1 MNSLQNFTKSP
12 YNQEHFKDFIQQA
25 FPQAQLLNSPTTP
38 YKDGHIIHAYAPI
51 CQDIELE
58 SSHILQVF
66 AFEVGSTHAKVT
78 LHKELVAIA
87 KKNASH
93 ILACFYDPSDTQEF
107 RLSLITTGF
116 DFEANKSTHS
126 NLRRQS
132 FVLGDSI
139 PTHTAQKQLQTLIDS
154 QAKSKQALEEAFS
167 LEPVTKEFY
176 KEIVGIFI
184 TLIDSIQLP
193 TESQVDSSGN
203 PKNADSSDNTKR
215 EFALRLLSR
224 LLFCKF
230 LEKKGVIDQAIFS
243 TTLSDNYYH
252 EVLEP
257 LFFSTLNTPRDAR
270 DYDLLDPH
278 IATLLKHIPYLNGGL
293 FAPQA
298 SDFYSPQKPTAYHA
312 TLKVPN
318 APLAELFTLLES
330 YHFSIDESTPDSQEV
345 GLNPELLG
353 LVFESLLSELF
364 TDNRKDSTAS
374 LRKSTGSYYTPREIV
389 RYMCRSSLYQYLLS
403 KMDSAF
409 GLESRI
415 SSPRLC
421 DSHSRL
427 ISARGSKSHDFKD
440 NAPAPS
446 LRDTAE
452 AVAWQSNS
460 AQAESNQINGA
471 RKACNLES
479 VVGGLGAKGVKK
491 EGGIRGDAS
500 QVAPL
505 SPLEKTLSQTK
516 LKSSNNA
523 KKVDSS
529 AIAEAIH
536 ALIFHRDPTTLT
548 QPQKSQILSALQ
560 SLKVLDPAC
569 GSGAFP
575 IGLMQELLELG
586 EILGDT
592 RSPYTRK
599 LEILQSNIYGIDIQ
613 PMATEISR
621 LRCFLSLILEE
632 APKDIKPLPNLEFKF
647 LSANSLLP
655 LPQDSMLEYDGYQA
669 DKQKLESIR
678 QDNFSADL
686 SKRESLKQ
694 DYLET
699 AAHIARNLILHAQ
712 GESPLT
718 QWNPYDPHSVAE
730 FFDSEYMFGLSG
742 FDIVIGNPPYM
753 QVQKGIYPASHFPYS
768 EGKDK
773 GKQNLYKVFVEHAY
787 NIANDKGISCL
798 ITQSSLMCDLSASYT
813 RNLLLTQTQIQ
824 QIIEFPK
831 NPPTKEGRVF
841 KSVLQGTCIV
851 LFVKDKP
858 LDSQSFNLS
867 INNDKTTIN
876 KLAFETIAQKQI
888 LDFYPQRFE
897 IPLITQGEMPL
908 LQKIKTDKVLLES
921 LLDDT
926 LQGNINTTKLKY
938 IHSDKPTEVLIVKGE
953 NCHRFWLDSNLMYGI
968 EDNELI
974 IKALNNNA
982 NKHIITTQ
990 NITGTTDK
998 NRIHANL
1005 TESKNTKFVFLDS
1018 VNISY
1023 SQNLK
1028 EAKFL
1033 VGILNSRIIDW
1044 LFRKTSTNN
1053 HCNKYE
1059 LESLPI
1065 PKITESNKPLAN
1077 EIIKCVEQILSLRAE
1092 ALSPSLRGEAEAIHK
1107 QKELESKIDSLAYK
1121 LYNLTNDEIQTIQKG

>member
-1 MNSLQNFTKSP
+1 MTLQNFIKSP
-12 YNQEHFKDFIQQA
+12 YNLEYFKDFIQQA

-38 YKDGHIIHAYAPI
+38 YKDGHIIHAYASI

-78 LHKELVAIA
+78 LHKELAKIA

-193 TESQVDSSGN
+193 LEVDS
-203 PKNADSSDNTKR
+203 KKR

-270 DYDLLDPH
+270 DYDLLDPRV
-278 IATLLKHIPYLNGGL
+278 ATLLDSIPYLNGGL

-460 AQAESNQINGA
+460 APAESNQINGA
-471 RKACNLES
+471 CEARNLES

-505 SPLEKTLSQTK
+505 SPLEKTLSQAK

-536 ALIFHRDPTTLT
+536 ALIFNHDPSHLP
-548 QPQKSQILSALQ
+548 PQAKSQILSALQ

-575 IGLMQELLELG
+575 IGLMQEILDLQDL
-586 EILGDT
+586 LGDT

-742 FDIVIGNPPYM
+742 FDIVIGNPPYISSENM
-753 QVQKGIYPASHFPYS
+753 PQVIKDNRHIFKTAHKKTDIYVFFYELALKMLNHKGIVSYITSNKFLSQEYGLKLRELFLANTLHKIINFNINVFASANVDTCILIASKQSTPNNHIEVKDIYTRADYDSFTQNICESICQEIFKTTDFYNFRLSLTDEKLAFLESIKAKSHALSDICFVSYGCRPCGNAKNPNLKKKDVIHQTPQGNAKPYIES
-768 EGKDK
+768 KDTYLSPYTIHHHDYLDYQPSKFYNAMFEQLFTPTKLMCGRTLGDVRNINFVYDDK
-773 GKQNLYKVFVEHAY
+773 GRFC
-787 NIANDKGISCL
+787 NDS
-798 ITQSSLMCDLSASYT
+798 MC
-813 RNLLLTQTQIQ
+813 
-824 QIIEFPK
+824 
-831 NPPTKEGRVF
+831 
-841 KSVLQGTCIV
+841 CIV
-851 LFVKDKP
+851 LWKDLESTTHPTPKKLITKEKIALSKGYDLLFLQGVLNSKLIKFYVKELLHDGLHFYP
-858 LDSQSFNLS
+858 DQ
-867 INNDKTTIN
+867 
-876 KLAFETIAQKQI
+876 QKQ
-888 LDFYPQRFE
+888 
-897 IPLITQGEMPL
+897 
-908 LQKIKTDKVLLES
+908 
-921 LLDDT
+921 
-926 LQGNINTTKLKY
+926 
-938 IHSDKPTEVLIVKGE
+938 
-953 NCHRFWLDSNLMYGI
+953 
-968 EDNELI
+968 
-974 IKALNNNA
+974 
-982 NKHIITTQ
+982 
-990 NITGTTDK
+990 
-998 NRIHANL
+998 
-1005 TESKNTKFVFLDS
+1005 
-1018 VNISY
+1018 
-1023 SQNLK
+1023 
-1028 EAKFL
+1028 
-1033 VGILNSRIIDW
+1033 
-1044 LFRKTSTNN
+1044 
-1053 HCNKYE
+1053 
-1059 LESLPI
+1059 LPI
-1065 PKITESNKPLAN
+1065 PKLDSSNQHLYEQITEL
-1077 EIIKCVEQILSLRAE
+1077 VRQILESK
-1092 ALSPSLRGEAEAIHK
+1092 K
-1107 QKELESKIDSLAYK
+1107 QGKDTQELESKLDKMVYELYSL
-1121 LYNLTNDEIQTIQKG
+1121 NNDEIKIIEKG

>member
-1 MNSLQNFTKSP
+1 M
-12 YNQEHFKDFIQQA
+12 
-25 FPQAQLLNSPTTP
+25 
-38 YKDGHIIHAYAPI
+38 
-51 CQDIELE
+51 
-58 SSHILQVF
+58 
-66 AFEVGSTHAKVT
+66 
-78 LHKELVAIA
+78 
-87 KKNASH
+87 
-93 ILACFYDPSDTQEF
+93 
-107 RLSLITTGF
+107 
-116 DFEANKSTHS
+116 
-126 NLRRQS
+126 
-132 FVLGDSI
+132 
-139 PTHTAQKQLQTLIDS
+139 
-154 QAKSKQALEEAFS
+154 
-167 LEPVTKEFY
+167 
-176 KEIVGIFI
+176 
-184 TLIDSIQLP
+184 
-193 TESQVDSSGN
+193 
-203 PKNADSSDNTKR
+203 
-215 EFALRLLSR
+215 
-224 LLFCKF
+224 
-230 LEKKGVIDQAIFS
+230 
-243 TTLSDNYYH
+243 
-252 EVLEP
+252 
-257 LFFSTLNTPRDAR
+257 
-270 DYDLLDPH
+270 
-278 IATLLKHIPYLNGGL
+278 
-293 FAPQA
+293 
-298 SDFYSPQKPTAYHA
+298 
-312 TLKVPN
+312 
-318 APLAELFTLLES
+318 
-330 YHFSIDESTPDSQEV
+330 
-345 GLNPELLG
+345 
-353 LVFESLLSELF
+353 FESLLSELF

-409 GLESRI
+409 GARILEST
-415 SSPRLC
+415 SGDKTAEQQS
-421 DSHSRL
+421 
-427 ISARGSKSHDFKD
+427 
-440 NAPAPS
+440 S

-516 LKSSNNA
+516 LESSNNA

-529 AIAEAIH
+529 FTPSLRADEIGVAIH
-536 ALIFHRDPTTLT
+536 NLIFNHDPTTLT

-678 QDNFSADL
+678 QDNFNADL

-888 LDFYPQRFE
+888 LEFFPLYE
-897 IPLITQGEMPL
+897 IPLIKKGEMPIIA
-908 LQKIKTDKVLLES
+908 KVKTDKILLKDMIDS
-921 LLDDT
+921 S
-926 LQGNINTTKLKY
+926 LQGNINT
-938 IHSDKPTEVLIVKGE
+938 IHLQRIKSEKQTGIYLIKGE
-953 NCHRFWLDSNLMYGI
+953 NIHRYFIDNNLMHCI
-968 EDNELI
+968 ESSETLKMCNH
-974 IKALNNNA
+974 NA
-982 NKHIITTQ
+982 KSHIIAMQ
-990 NITGTTDK
+990 GITGTTDK
-998 NRIHANL
+998 NRIHCTL
-1005 TESKNTKFVFLDS
+1005 LESKNTNKFVFLDS
-1018 VNISY
+1018 TKMLFVEC
-1023 SQNLK
+1023 K
-1028 EAKFL
+1028 ETAKYL
-1033 VGILNSRIIDW
+1033 IGLLNSKLLNW
-1044 LFRKTSTNN
+1044 LFRITSTNN
-1053 HCNKYE
+1053 NVNLYE
-1059 LESLPI
+1059 LENLPI
-1065 PKITESNKPLAN
+1065 PQITESNQPLAN
-1077 EIIKCVEQILSLRAE
+1077 EIIKCVEQILSLKKVDSSNDTA
-1092 ALSPSLRGEAEAIHK
+1092 
-1107 QKELESKIDSLAYK
+1107 ELESKIDSLVYT
-1121 LYNLTNDEIQTIQKG
+1121 LYSLSDDEVAIIENR

>member
-1 MNSLQNFTKSP
+1 MTLQNFIKSP
-12 YNQEHFKDFIQQA
+12 YNLEYFKDFIQQA

-78 LHKELVAIA
+78 LHKELAKIA
-87 KKNASH
+87 KDNASH

-193 TESQVDSSGN
+193 LEVDS
-203 PKNADSSDNTKR
+203 KKR

-230 LEKKGVIDQAIFS
+230 LEKKGVIDQAIFN

-278 IATLLKHIPYLNGGL
+278 IAALLKQIPYLNGGL

-318 APLAELFTLLES
+318 APLAELFALLES

-389 RYMCRSSLYQYLLS
+389 RYMCRSSLYQYFVS
-403 KMDSAF
+403 KLNSAF
-409 GLESRI
+409 GDRVGFLAKNGDCGGEPAVITALGNSQVCPCKAPFLSQKSCRERTAPESTFE
-415 SSPRLC
+415 
-421 DSHSRL
+421 
-427 ISARGSKSHDFKD
+427 KSYDFKD

-446 LRDTAE
+446 LRADE
-452 AVAWQSNS
+452 
-460 AQAESNQINGA
+460 I
-471 RKACNLES
+471 
-479 VVGGLGAKGVKK
+479 GV
-491 EGGIRGDAS
+491 
-500 QVAPL
+500 
-505 SPLEKTLSQTK
+505 
-516 LKSSNNA
+516 
-523 KKVDSS
+523 
-529 AIAEAIH
+529 AIH
-536 ALIFHRDPTTLT
+536 NLIFNHDPTTLT

-686 SKRESLKQ
+686 DKRESLKQ

-742 FDIVIGNPPYM
+742 FDIVIGNPPYISSENM
-753 QVQKGIYPASHFPYS
+753 PQVIKDNRHIFKTAHKKTDIYVFFYELALKMLNHKGIVSYITSNKFLSQEYGLKLRELFLANTLHKIINFNINVFASANVDTCILIASKQSTPNNHIEVKDIYTRADYDSFTQNICESICQEIFKTTDFYNFRLSLTDEKLAFLESIKAKTHALSDICFVSYGCRPCGNAKNPNLKKKDVIHQTPQGNAKPYIES
-768 EGKDK
+768 KDTYLSPYTIHHHDYLDYQPSKFYNAMFEGLFTPTKLMCGRTLGDVRNINFIYDDK
-773 GKQNLYKVFVEHAY
+773 GRFC
-787 NIANDKGISCL
+787 NDS
-798 ITQSSLMCDLSASYT
+798 MC
-813 RNLLLTQTQIQ
+813 
-824 QIIEFPK
+824 
-831 NPPTKEGRVF
+831 
-841 KSVLQGTCIV
+841 CIV
-851 LFVKDKP
+851 LWKDLESTTHPTPKKLITKEKIALSKGYDLLFLQGVLNSKLIKFYVKELLHDGLHFYP
-858 LDSQSFNLS
+858 DQ
-867 INNDKTTIN
+867 
-876 KLAFETIAQKQI
+876 QKQ
-888 LDFYPQRFE
+888 
-897 IPLITQGEMPL
+897 
-908 LQKIKTDKVLLES
+908 
-921 LLDDT
+921 
-926 LQGNINTTKLKY
+926 
-938 IHSDKPTEVLIVKGE
+938 
-953 NCHRFWLDSNLMYGI
+953 
-968 EDNELI
+968 
-974 IKALNNNA
+974 
-982 NKHIITTQ
+982 
-990 NITGTTDK
+990 
-998 NRIHANL
+998 
-1005 TESKNTKFVFLDS
+1005 
-1018 VNISY
+1018 
-1023 SQNLK
+1023 
-1028 EAKFL
+1028 
-1033 VGILNSRIIDW
+1033 
-1044 LFRKTSTNN
+1044 
-1053 HCNKYE
+1053 
-1059 LESLPI
+1059 LPI
-1065 PKITESNKPLAN
+1065 PKLDSSNQHLYEQITEL
-1077 EIIKCVEQILSLRAE
+1077 VRQILE
-1092 ALSPSLRGEAEAIHK
+1092 NKK
-1107 QKELESKIDSLAYK
+1107 QGKDTQELESKIDSLVYT